1 MSYTIEEVLSQIEEE
16 DVRFVRL
23 AFRDAFGVQKN
34 IAVMPGEVRKAFEYG
49 ISINARA
56 VAGFAENP
64 YPSLYLKPDPDTLTI
79 LPWRSESGKVLR
91 MFCDV
96 CTPEGEVYASDTRL
110 ILRNAV
116 EAAKKAGVEF
126 RFGTES
132 EFYLFLK
139 DENGNPTKI
148 PYDHAGY
155 LDIAPDDR
163 CENIRREI
171 NLTIERM
178 GLTPE
183 RSHHERGPGQ
193 NEIDFHYA
201 KPLKAADQITTFKMA
216 VRTIADRYG
225 LYADF
230 SPMPLQGQPGNGY
243 HINMYASRSDGQDV
257 VLHAAAGILEVI
269 RDITVFLNPT
279 EDSYI
284 RLGKNNAPDRANW
297 SREGKSE
304 LMYIESWQGSTRA
317 ELRSPDA
324 SCNPYLVYALLIH
337 AGLSGIERS
346 LMLPEEHQ
354 EEGTLLPSSRK
365 EAGMAA
371 MRSSFIQRIVP
382 EEILRVYCSQL

>member
-1 MSYTIEEVLSQIEEE
+1 MSYTVDEVLNHIEEE

-34 IAVMPGEVRKAFEYG
+34 IAVMPGEVKKAFDIG
-49 ISINARA
+49 MPINARS
-56 VAGFAENP
+56 VAGFSESP
-64 YPSLYLKPDPDTLTI
+64 YASLYLKPDPDTLTI

-96 CTPEGEVYASDTRL
+96 CTPEGDEYASDTRL
-110 ILRNAV
+110 LLKKAEER
-116 EAAKKAGVEF
+116 AKKAGIAF

-225 LYADF
+225 LFADF
-230 SPMPLQGQPGNGY
+230 SPMPLPEQPGNGY
-243 HINMYASRSDGQDV
+243 HINLYAERKDGEDV
-257 VLHAAAGILEVI
+257 ALMAAAGILEVI

-279 EDSYI
+279 DDSYS
-284 RLGKNNAPDRANW
+284 RLGSNTAPDRVNW

-304 LMYIESWQGSTRA
+304 LMYIESFHGRTRA

-324 SCNPYLVYALLIH
+324 SGNPYLVYALLIH

-346 LMLPEEHQ
+346 LPLPEAD
-354 EEGTLLPSSRK
+354 GDLLPSSRK
-365 EAGMAA
+365 EAGIAA
-371 MRSSFIQRIVP
+371 MKSAFVQQFVP
-382 EEILRVYCSQL
+382 EEILRVYCNQQ

>member
-1 MSYTIEEVLSQIEEE
+1 MGYTADEVLNQIEEE

-34 IAVMPGEVRKAFEYG
+34 IAVMPGEVRKVFEYG

-64 YPSLYLKPDPDTLTI
+64 YASLYLKPDPDTLTI

-110 ILRNAV
+110 ILKNAV

-230 SPMPLQGQPGNGY
+230 SPMPLQDQPGNGY
-243 HINMYASRSDGQDV
+243 HINMYASRNDGQDV

-284 RLGKNNAPDRANW
+284 RLGKSNAPDRANW

-304 LMYIESWQGSTRA
+304 LMYIESWQGRTRA

-346 LMLPEEHQ
+346 LLLPEEHQ
-354 EEGTLLPSSRK
+354 AEGVLLPSSRK
-365 EAGMAA
+365 EAGMEA
-371 MRSSFIQRIVP
+371 MRSAFVRGIVP
-382 EEILRVYCSQL
+382 EEILRVYCGRQ

>member
-1 MSYTIEEVLSQIEEE
+1 MSYTIDEVLNQIEEE

-34 IAVMPGEVRKAFEYG
+34 IAVMPGEVKKAFEVG
-49 ISINARA
+49 IPINARA
-56 VAGFAENP
+56 ITGFAESP
-64 YPSLYLKPDPDTLTI
+64 FASLFLKPDPDTLTI

-96 CTPEGEVYASDTRL
+96 CTPDGEVYATDTRY
-110 ILRNAV
+110 ILKKAV
-116 EAAKKAGVEF
+116 EKAKKAGVEF

-139 DENGNPTKI
+139 DENGNPTKL

-155 LDIAPDDR
+155 LDIAPADK

-225 LYADF
+225 LFADF
-230 SPMPLQGQPGNGY
+230 SPMPLQDQPGNGY
-243 HINMYASRSDGQDV
+243 HINLYATRNGSDV
-257 VLHAAAGILEVI
+257 ALAAAAGILEVI

-279 EDSYI
+279 DDSYS
-284 RLGKNNAPDRANW
+284 RLGSSTAPDRADW

-304 LMYIESWQGSTRA
+304 LMYIESFHGRTRA

-324 SCNPYLVYALLIH
+324 SSNPYLVYALLIH
-337 AGLSGIERS
+337 AGLSGIERNLVLS
-346 LMLPEEHQ
+346 EKPAED
-354 EEGTLLPSSRK
+354 GDLLPSSRK

-371 MRSSFIQRIVP
+371 MRSPFVRQIIP
-382 EEILRVYCSQL
+382 EEILRVYCNQQ

>member
-1 MSYTIEEVLSQIEEE
+1 MGYTTEEVLANIEEE

-34 IAVMPGEVRKAFEYG
+34 IAVMPGEVKKAFDEG
-49 ISINARA
+49 MPINARA
-56 VAGFAENP
+56 IAGFEDSP
-64 YPSLYLKPDPDTLTI
+64 YASLYLKPDPDTLTL

-96 CTPEGEVYASDTRL
+96 CTPEGEVCHADTRE
-110 ILRNAV
+110 ILRRAMKRAK
-116 EAAKKAGVEF
+116 EAGITF
-126 RFGTES
+126 RFSTEI

-155 LDIAPDDR
+155 LDIAPEDK

-201 KPLKAADQITTFKMA
+201 RPLKAADQITTFKMV
-216 VRTIADRYG
+216 VRTIADMYG

-230 SPMPLQGQPGNGY
+230 SPLPLAGQPGNGY
-243 HINMYASRSDGQDV
+243 HINLYAEDKEGRDV
-257 VLHAAAGILEVI
+257 AIPAAAGIIEVI
-269 RDITVFLNPT
+269 RDLTIFLNPQD
-279 EDSYI
+279 DSYA
-284 RLGKNNAPDRANW
+284 RLGSSNAPDRTNW
-297 SREGKSE
+297 SREGRSE
-304 LMYIESWQGSTRA
+304 LMYIETFKGRTRA

-324 SCNPYLVYALLIH
+324 SGNPYLVFALLIH
-337 AGLSGIERS
+337 AALSGIERGLS
-346 LMLPEEHQ
+346 LPEEMT
-354 EEGTLLPSSRK
+354 GNLLPTSRK
-365 EAGMAA
+365 EAAKIA
-371 MRSSFIQRIVP
+371 MQSPFVRDILP
-382 EEILRVYCSQL
+382 EEILRVYCGK

>member
-1 MSYTIEEVLSQIEEE
+1 MSYTIDEVLGQIEEE

-23 AFRDAFGVQKN
+23 AFRDAYGVQKN
-34 IAVMPGEVRKAFEYG
+34 IAVMPGEVRKAFEIG
-49 ISINARA
+49 IPINARA
-56 VAGFAENP
+56 IKGFAESP
-64 YPSLYLKPDPDTLTI
+64 YASLYLKPDPDTLTM

-96 CTPEGEVYASDTRL
+96 CTPDGEVYGSDTRH
-110 ILRNAV
+110 ILKTAV
-116 EAAKKAGVEF
+116 KKAKEAGVEF

-155 LDIAPDDR
+155 LDIAPADK

-225 LYADF
+225 LCADF
-230 SPMPLQGQPGNGY
+230 SPMPLPDQPGNGY
-243 HINMYASRSDGQDV
+243 HINMYASRSDGLDV
-257 VLHAAAGILEVI
+257 ALSAAAGILEVI

-279 EDSYI
+279 EDSYV
-284 RLGKNNAPDRANW
+284 RLGKSSAPDRADW
-297 SREGKSE
+297 SSEGKSE
-304 LMYIESWQGSTRA
+304 LMYIESFHGRTRA

-324 SCNPYLVYALLIH
+324 SGNPYLVYALLIH

-346 LMLPEEHQ
+346 LVLPDEHQ
-354 EEGTLLPSSRK
+354 EGVLLPSSRK

-371 MRSSFIQRIVP
+371 MKSSFVRQIVP
-382 EEILRVYCSQL
+382 GEILRVYCSQQ